1 MAIGARQP
9 AHLNAAKGQLP
20 QVGGYETG
28 GMQVSKPPIRGTGDG
43 LKAARRGRSTGQLRD
58 RGRRTKFR
66 SSRRAGFLG

>member
-9 AHLNAAKGQLP
+9 AHLNATKRQLP
-20 QVGGYETG
+20 EVTGYQAG
-28 GMQVSKPPIRGTGDG
+28 GMQISKPPIPGTGDG
-43 LKAARRGRSTGQLRD
+43 LRMGRRGRNTGQLRD